1 MAWWRNSWSIEVF
14 LANTSTRQYAAGFR
28 FEFSL
33 FAIRIC
39 FEFRAS
45 ARPGATYLVQI
56 AGLGTWSFYNVN
68 KNLIP
73 NGLGQGFRIF
83 GDKLYIALFTYE
95 FEKCCC
101 LIVPADMLSYL
112 IKRLFSTIPVL
123 IGISLLLFFML
134 RLLPGDPAQVLA
146 GQMATPA
153 EIENIRQQLGLD
165 RPIYE
170 QYANYLSRLVRF
182 DLGRSART
190 QNPVTQEI
198 WARLPNTLLLAVV
211 AILLACLFGIPAGII
226 SAVKPYSWIDYL
238 VTTSAL
244 FGMSMPVFW
253 LGLMLVVLF
262 SVILKWLPAGG
273 TGSWQHV
280 ILPSITLAAFVVA
293 FIARM
298 TRSTMLETLSQDFT
312 TTARSKGL
320 QERVVVIKHAFK
332 NAMIPI
338 ITVVGLQFGL
348 LLGGA
353 VLTETVFAWPGLGRL
368 IVDSILARDYPVIQ
382 GTILIFGLLYI
393 MVNLAVDLI
402 YALVDPRIR
411 YD

>member
-1 MAWWRNSWSIEVF
+1 MLN
-14 LANTSTRQYAAGFR
+14 
-28 FEFSL
+28 
-33 FAIRIC
+33 
-39 FEFRAS
+39 
-45 ARPGATYLVQI
+45 
-56 AGLGTWSFYNVN
+56 
-68 KNLIP
+68 
-73 NGLGQGFRIF
+73 
-83 GDKLYIALFTYE
+83 YI
-95 FEKCCC
+95 
-101 LIVPADMLSYL
+101 
-112 IKRLFSTIPVL
+112 IKRLFSTVPVL

-134 RLLPGDPAQVLA
+134 RMLPGDPAQVLA
-146 GQMATPA
+146 GQMATPE

-170 QYANYLSRLVRF
+170 QYAVYLSRLVQF

-190 QNPVTQEI
+190 RNPVTQEI

-211 AILLACLFGIPAGII
+211 AITLACLFGIPAGII
-226 SAVKPYSWIDYL
+226 SAVRPYSWIDYL

-253 LGLMLVVLF
+253 LGLMLVVVF
-262 SVILKWLPAGG
+262 AVILKWLPAGG

-332 NAMIPI
+332 NALIPI

-368 IVDSILARDYPVIQ
+368 IVDSILARDYPLIQ

-393 MVNLAVDLI
+393 MVNLVVDLI

>member
-1 MAWWRNSWSIEVF
+1 
-14 LANTSTRQYAAGFR
+14 
-28 FEFSL
+28 
-33 FAIRIC
+33 
-39 FEFRAS
+39 
-45 ARPGATYLVQI
+45 
-56 AGLGTWSFYNVN
+56 
-68 KNLIP
+68 
-73 NGLGQGFRIF
+73 
-83 GDKLYIALFTYE
+83 
-95 FEKCCC
+95 
-101 LIVPADMLSYL
+101 
-112 IKRLFSTIPVL
+112 
-123 IGISLLLFFML
+123 ML
-134 RLLPGDPAQVLA
+134 RMLPGDPAQVLA
-146 GQMATPA
+146 GQMATPE
-153 EIENIRQQLGLD
+153 EIENIRRQLGLD

-170 QYANYLSRLVRF
+170 QYVTYLSRLARF

-190 QNPVTQEI
+190 QNPVTEEI

-211 AILLACLFGIPAGII
+211 AITLACLLGIPAGII
-226 SAVKPYSWIDYL
+226 SAVRPYSWIDYL

-253 LGLMLVVLF
+253 LGLMLVVVF

-280 ILPSITLAAFVVA
+280 ILPSVTLAAFVVA
-293 FIARM
+293 FISRM
-298 TRSTMLETLSQDFT
+298 TRSAMLETLAQDYT

-320 QERVVVIKHAFK
+320 KERVVVIKHALK

-382 GTILIFGLLYI
+382 GAILIFGLLYI
-393 MVNLAVDLI
+393 MVNLVVDLI

>member
-1 MAWWRNSWSIEVF
+1 
-14 LANTSTRQYAAGFR
+14 
-28 FEFSL
+28 
-33 FAIRIC
+33 
-39 FEFRAS
+39 
-45 ARPGATYLVQI
+45 
-56 AGLGTWSFYNVN
+56 
-68 KNLIP
+68 
-73 NGLGQGFRIF
+73 
-83 GDKLYIALFTYE
+83 
-95 FEKCCC
+95 
-101 LIVPADMLSYL
+101 
-112 IKRLFSTIPVL
+112 
-123 IGISLLLFFML
+123 ML

-146 GQMATPA
+146 GQMASPQ
-153 EIENIRQQLGLD
+153 EIENIRHQLGLD

-170 QYANYLSRLVRF
+170 QYAKYLSRLARF

-190 QNPVTQEI
+190 QNPVTEEI

-211 AILLACLFGIPAGII
+211 AISLACLFGIPAGII
-226 SAVKPYSWIDYL
+226 SAVRPYTWIDYL

-253 LGLMLVVLF
+253 LGLMLVIVF

-280 ILPSITLAAFVVA
+280 ILPSFTLAAFVVA

-298 TRSTMLETLSQDFT
+298 TRSTMLETLSQDYT

-320 QERVVVIKHAFK
+320 QERVVVIKHALK

-382 GTILIFGLLYI
+382 GSILIFGLLYI
-393 MVNLAVDLI
+393 MVNLVVDLI

>member
-1 MAWWRNSWSIEVF
+1 
-14 LANTSTRQYAAGFR
+14 
-28 FEFSL
+28 
-33 FAIRIC
+33 
-39 FEFRAS
+39 
-45 ARPGATYLVQI
+45 
-56 AGLGTWSFYNVN
+56 
-68 KNLIP
+68 
-73 NGLGQGFRIF
+73 
-83 GDKLYIALFTYE
+83 
-95 FEKCCC
+95 
-101 LIVPADMLSYL
+101 MLNYL
-112 IKRLFSTIPVL
+112 IKRLLSTIPVL

-134 RLLPGDPAQVLA
+134 RMLPGDPAQVLA
-146 GQMATPA
+146 GQMATPE
-153 EIENIRQQLGLD
+153 EIENIRRQLGLD

-170 QYANYLSRLVRF
+170 QYVTYLSRLARF

-190 QNPVTQEI
+190 QNPVIEEI

-211 AILLACLFGIPAGII
+211 AITLACLLGIPAGII
-226 SAVKPYSWIDYL
+226 SAVRPYSWIDYL

-253 LGLMLVVLF
+253 LGLMLVVVF

-280 ILPSITLAAFVVA
+280 VLPSVTLAAFVVA
-293 FIARM
+293 FISRM
-298 TRSTMLETLSQDFT
+298 TRSAMLETLAQDYT

-320 QERVVVIKHAFK
+320 KERVVVIKHALK

-382 GTILIFGLLYI
+382 GAILIFGLLYI
-393 MVNLAVDLI
+393 MVNLVVDLI

>member
-1 MAWWRNSWSIEVF
+1 
-14 LANTSTRQYAAGFR
+14 
-28 FEFSL
+28 
-33 FAIRIC
+33 
-39 FEFRAS
+39 
-45 ARPGATYLVQI
+45 
-56 AGLGTWSFYNVN
+56 
-68 KNLIP
+68 
-73 NGLGQGFRIF
+73 
-83 GDKLYIALFTYE
+83 
-95 FEKCCC
+95 
-101 LIVPADMLSYL
+101 MLNYL
-112 IKRLFSTIPVL
+112 IKRLISTIPVL

-146 GQMATPA
+146 GQMATPE

-170 QYANYLSRLVRF
+170 QYAAYLGRLARL

-190 QNPVTQEI
+190 QNPVLDEI

-211 AILLACLFGIPAGII
+211 AITLACLFGIPAGII
-226 SAVKPYSWIDYL
+226 SAVRPYSWIDYL
-238 VTTSAL
+238 VTISAL

-253 LGLMLVVLF
+253 LGLMLVVVF
-262 SVILKWLPAGG
+262 SIILKWLPAGG

-298 TRSTMLETLSQDFT
+298 TRSTMIETLSQDFT

-320 QERVVVIKHAFK
+320 QERVVVIKHALK

-382 GTILIFGLLYI
+382 GSILIFGLLYI
-393 MVNLAVDLI
+393 MVNLVVDMI

>member
-1 MAWWRNSWSIEVF
+1 
-14 LANTSTRQYAAGFR
+14 
-28 FEFSL
+28 
-33 FAIRIC
+33 
-39 FEFRAS
+39 
-45 ARPGATYLVQI
+45 
-56 AGLGTWSFYNVN
+56 
-68 KNLIP
+68 
-73 NGLGQGFRIF
+73 
-83 GDKLYIALFTYE
+83 
-95 FEKCCC
+95 
-101 LIVPADMLSYL
+101 MLNYL
-112 IKRLFSTIPVL
+112 IKRLISTIPVL

-153 EIENIRQQLGLD
+153 EIENIRKQLGLD

-170 QYANYLSRLVRF
+170 QYAAYLGRLARL

-190 QNPVTQEI
+190 QNPVLDEI

-211 AILLACLFGIPAGII
+211 AISLACLFGIPAGII
-226 SAVKPYSWIDYL
+226 SAVRPYSWIDYL
-238 VTTSAL
+238 VTTAAL

-253 LGLMLVVLF
+253 LGLMLVVVF
-262 SVILKWLPAGG
+262 SIILKWLPAGG

-298 TRSTMLETLSQDFT
+298 TRSTMIETLSQDFT

-320 QERVVVIKHAFK
+320 QERVVVIKHALK

-382 GTILIFGLLYI
+382 GSILIFGLLYI
-393 MVNLAVDLI
+393 MVNLAVDMI